1 MPLNQRC
8 VLPGCPYHLT
18 QRGANGQKVFFNP
31 GDRSAYLS
39 LLREHVADAGVRL
52 LAWCLMENHVH
63 LVAVPEAEDSL
74 AALLRRVHGR
84 YAHMVNVRK
93 GRTGSLW
100 QNRFQSCPVS
110 EERLGTAVAY
120 VELNP
125 VRAGLVADAED
136 YKWSSAAAHLGLEK
150 DTAGLLDRDFWLRQ
164 GGAEAWRELLV
175 KGTDP
180 LEWRLLR
187 RCTFAGRPFGGE
199 EFVAEFEALFHRKWR
214 KWGFETARKVRRFA
228 ARGNGTVSGSLA
240 GA

>member
-8 VLPGCPYHLT
+8 VVPGCPYHFT
-18 QRGANGQKVFFNP
+18 QRGVNDQKVFFCP
-31 GDRSAYLS
+31 GDRLAYLS
-39 LLREHVADAGVRL
+39 LVSETVVDAGVRV

-63 LVAVPEAEDSL
+63 FVVVPEAADSL
-74 AALLRRVHGR
+74 AVLLRRVHGR

-93 GRTGSLW
+93 GRTGQLW

-125 VRAGLVADAED
+125 VRAGLVAGAED
-136 YKWSSAAAHLGLEK
+136 YRWSSAAAHLGLEQDK
-150 DTAGLLDRDFWLRQ
+150 LGLLDRDFWLRQ
-164 GGAEAWRELLV
+164 GGAESWREVLS
-175 KGTDP
+175 KGADP
-180 LEWRLLR
+180 LAWRLLR

-199 EFVAEFEALFHRKWR
+199 EFVAEFEARFHRKWR

-228 ARGNGTVSGSLA
+228 APGNGAGSGSPA
-240 GA
+240 DA